1 MSASLLTR
9 LDREKNRFA
18 TIFLATFLWGLAA
31 HGYALLNFTISHD
44 SLNEFWVFHSTGY
57 YSGSVAQW
65 KIALGRF
72 LTPVY
77 QLLFRGET
85 VAPWYSGMLALVW
98 IALAVWVTA

>member
-9 LDREKNRFA
+9 LDREKNRLT

-44 SLNEFWVFHSTGY
+44 SLNEFWVFHSMGY

-77 QLLFRGET
+77 QLL
-85 VAPWYSGMLALVW
+85 
-98 IALAVWVTA
+98 